1 MATRQITIDDG
12 SKARPQVN
20 FDLQPLALRPVIAER
35 RYGPVNVQATPLT
48 NQAEQLKDLLTGA
61 TELGKGYAKIQ
72 KQIGLNKA
80 GAIAGE
86 DAKEE
91 LKRLKAEE
99 PETWLNITRQKAY
112 SSSLIEKHIRTQ
124 MVPNVVQKMGKT
136 ANASLYK
143 TKGEFDA
150 AVDAQLTE
158 AWNSFVGDVGGDI
171 ANTTEGQTLWTTI
184 TDGLKV
190 QAEATYYESQDAVAL
205 SNKTE
210 SLEHRVS
217 SMLSPTDLDGNQ
229 REVSYDWVSDFTKTG
244 IKELMEENGLSRPE
258 ASAQMREI
266 FARKLEKLYVEGK
279 NLAVVDLHDAMMN
292 TVSKDGVRIYDDA
305 GPNSLSIAKHL
316 ASARKAIEDDED
328 KTDDISAQEQNI
340 FKGQYTYATGKL
352 ANGVRFNDL
361 TPQGKQLVLA
371 PLQNADPTYT
381 MEMLEAAMAPQGEG
395 DAGGGLTE
403 FENILQGI
411 AINGSDYGRNII
423 LGTANARNSA
433 LLTSSQLKGPPRAI
447 RDLDQRGQWE
457 QAYRNQRKNDPD
469 LTLMGFLDEHNIQSW
484 PALDT
489 LDTKMAGVNQL
500 VLSEAYSAVGARM
513 KKQADGIYSTMEE
526 NEKLGLV
533 TSKAMTAMVASMA
546 ERIQNT
552 LEEEVVAG
560 ELLPEDF
567 SKRGEE
573 LQDIALRN
581 LSLILAETSGSDLSF
596 QTRDVPDA
604 GIAQQEMER
613 DVFEG
618 ERSPKRYLFTTESAF
633 TQLMKTQEENPEM
646 EGAYRTNASKFKE
659 VKEKRDGRAF
669 GVIPLYDTFAQPW
682 TAEEIATER
691 EDMLERYNS
700 SSSPQQ
706 YADALS
712 YSLYS
717 HGADIMEDADNVL
730 KMLEATQMDAMD
742 VALFKSQQEVPMF
755 TEAVMDVFDKLLASD
770 NLSETEIKT
779 LDQAK
784 ALGLIVGANLSPQEF
799 AQRIYQFETA
809 QGQLIQQHVR

>member
-1 MATRQITIDDG
+1 MAKRKITIDDG
-12 SKARPQVN
+12 SKERPQVN
-20 FDLQPLALRPVIAER
+20 FDLQPLALRPAIAER

-48 NQAEQLKDLLTGA
+48 NQAEQLKDLLSGV

-72 KQIGLNKA
+72 KQIGINKA

-86 DAKEE
+86 DAEEE

-143 TKGEFDA
+143 TKGEFDS

-158 AWNSFVGDVGGDI
+158 AWNGFVNSVGEDI

-229 REVSYDWVSDFTKTG
+229 REVGYDWVSEFTKTG
-244 IKELMEENGLSRPE
+244 IKELMEENGLSRPQ

-305 GPNSLSIAKHL
+305 GKNSLSIAKHV

-352 ANGVRFNDL
+352 ANGTRFKDL

-423 LGTANARNSA
+423 MGTANSRNQA
-433 LLTSSQLKGPPRAI
+433 LLTASQLKGPPKAI
-447 RDLDQRGQWE
+447 RDTELRAEWE
-457 QAYRNQRKNDPD
+457 KAYRTQATNDPD
-469 LTLMGFLDEHNIQSW
+469 LTLIGFLKEHNIQSW
-484 PALDT
+484 ASLDT
-489 LDTKMAGVNQL
+489 LAFGLKDISKLVNSSHYTEIGSRL
-500 VLSEAYSAVGARM
+500 KG
-513 KKQADGIYSTMEE
+513 QAEGFYSTMEQ
-526 NEKLGLV
+526 NETLGLV
-533 TSKAMTAMVASMA
+533 TASAMKAMVADMA
-546 ERIQNT
+546 KRVQGT
-552 LEEEVVAG
+552 LVD
-560 ELLPEDF
+560 ELISGDLTLDKLKDR
-567 SKRGEE
+567 SEE
-573 LQDIALRN
+573 LQRISERN
-581 LSLILAETSGSDLSF
+581 LQLIMSNTEGFNFDL

-604 GIAQQEMER
+604 SLSTAEMTRKLFNDYEQKPSFQ
-613 DVFEG
+613 D
-618 ERSPKRYLFTTESAF
+618 RYYETDNTY
-633 TQLMKTQEENPEM
+633 P
-646 EGAYRTNASKFKE
+646 TNASKTGEIKVE
-659 VKEKRDGRAF
+659 RDTKAF
-669 GVIPLYDTFAQPW
+669 GFISLYDTKVRPW
-682 TAEEIATER
+682 TAEEIAGER
-691 EDMLERYNS
+691 ADMLQRIETGNN
-700 SSSPQQ
+700 PQQ
-706 YADALS
+706 YIDALS

-717 HGADIMEDADNVL
+717 HGADLMGDTDGVL
-730 KMLEATQMDAMD
+730 NMLEKTQMDAMD
-742 VALFKSQQEVPMF
+742 VALFSEPQEVPLF
-755 TEAVMDVFDKLLASD
+755 TESVMEVFDKLQATETLSD
-770 NLSETEIKT
+770 EEMVTLET
-779 LDQAK
+779 AK
-784 ALGLIVGANLSPQEF
+784 ALGLILVNNIKAEDFAN
-799 AQRIYQFETA
+799 RIINFEMI
-809 QGQLIQQHVR
+809 QQQLTKQHVR

>member
-1 MATRQITIDDG
+1 MAKRQITIDDG
-12 SKARPQVN
+12 SKTRPQVN
-20 FDLQPLALRPVIAER
+20 FDLQPLALRPAIAER

-80 GAIAGE
+80 GAISGE

-158 AWNSFVGDVGGDI
+158 SWNSFVNDVGGDI

-229 REVSYDWVSDFTKTG
+229 REVGYDWVSDFTKTG

-305 GPNSLSIAKHL
+305 GKNSLSIAKHL

-328 KTDDISAQEQNI
+328 KTDEISAQEQNI

-361 TPQGKQLVLA
+361 TPQGKQMVLA

-395 DAGGGLTE
+395 DSGGGLTE
-403 FENILQGI
+403 FENLLQGI
-411 AINGSDYGRNII
+411 TINGSDYGRNII
-423 LGTANARNSA
+423 LQTANARNQSLVTA
-433 LLTSSQLKGPPRAI
+433 SQLKGPPTAI
-447 RDLDQRGQWE
+447 RDSELRAEWE
-457 QAYRNQRKNDPD
+457 KAYRNQVTNDPD
-469 LTLMGFLDEHNIQSW
+469 LTLIGFLKEHNIQSW
-484 PALDT
+484 DSLDK
-489 LDTKMAGVNQL
+489 LAVGMKDVSQL
-500 VLSEAYSAVGARM
+500 VNSSHYTEIGSRLKG
-513 KKQADGIYSTMEE
+513 QAEGFYSTMEQ
-526 NEKLGLV
+526 NETLGLV
-533 TSKAMTAMVASMA
+533 TGKAMQAMVADMA
-546 ERIQNT
+546 KRIQAT
-552 LEEEVVAG
+552 MVD
-560 ELLPEDF
+560 ELISGDLTVDKF
-567 SKRGEE
+567 KDRSEE
-573 LQDIALRN
+573 LQRISERN
-581 LSLILAETSGSDLSF
+581 LKLIMSNTEGFNFDL

-604 GIAQQEMER
+604 SLSTAEMTRKLFNDYEQKPSFQ
-613 DVFEG
+613 D
-618 ERSPKRYLFTTESAF
+618 RYYETDNTY
-633 TQLMKTQEENPEM
+633 P
-646 EGAYRTNASKFKE
+646 TNASKTGEIK
-659 VKEKRDGRAF
+659 VKRDTKAF
-669 GVIPLYDTFAQPW
+669 GFISLYDTKVRPW
-682 TAEEIATER
+682 TAEEIAGER
-691 EDMLERYNS
+691 ADMLQRIETGNNS
-700 SSSPQQ
+700 QQ
-706 YADALS
+706 YIDALS

-717 HGADIMEDADNVL
+717 HGADLMGDTDGVL
-730 KMLEATQMDAMD
+730 NMLEQTQMDAMD
-742 VALFKSQQEVPMF
+742 VALFSEPQEVPMF
-755 TEAVMDVFDKLLASD
+755 TESVMEVFDKLQD
-770 NLSETEIKT
+770 TETLTDEEMVT
-779 LDQAK
+779 LETAK
-784 ALGLIVGANLSPQEF
+784 ALGLILVNNIKAEDFAN
-799 AQRIYQFETA
+799 RITNFEM
-809 QGQLIQQHVR
+809 IQQQLSKQNGR

>member
-1 MATRQITIDDG
+1 MAKREITIDDG
-12 SKARPQVN
+12 SKGRKQVP
-20 FDLQPLALRPVIAER
+20 FDLQPLALRPAIAER

-48 NQAEQLKDLLTGA
+48 NQAEQLKDLLSGV

-86 DAKEE
+86 DAEEE

-124 MVPNVVQKMGKT
+124 MVPDVVQKMGKT

-158 AWNSFVGDVGGDI
+158 AWNGFVGSVGEDI

-229 REVSYDWVSDFTKTG
+229 REVGYDWVSEFTKTG

-352 ANGVRFNDL
+352 ANGTRFKDL

-371 PLQNADPTYT
+371 AIQNPDPTYT
-381 MEMLEAAMAPQGEG
+381 MEMLEAAMLPQGEG

-423 LGTANARNSA
+423 MGTANSRNQA
-433 LLTSSQLKGPPRAI
+433 LLTASQLKGPPKAI
-447 RDLDQRGQWE
+447 RDTELRAEWE
-457 QAYRNQRKNDPD
+457 KAYRTQATNDPD
-469 LTLMGFLDEHNIQSW
+469 LTLIGFLKEHNIQSW
-484 PALDT
+484 ASLDT
-489 LDTKMAGVNQL
+489 LAFGLKDISQL
-500 VLSEAYSAVGARM
+500 VNSSHYTEIGSSLKG
-513 KKQADGIYSTMEE
+513 QAEGFYSTMEQ
-526 NEKLGLV
+526 NETLGLV
-533 TSKAMTAMVASMA
+533 TASAMKAMVADMA
-546 ERIQNT
+546 KRVQST
-552 LEEEVVAG
+552 LVD
-560 ELLPEDF
+560 ELISGDLTLDKLKDR
-567 SKRGEE
+567 SEE
-573 LQDIALRN
+573 LQRISERN
-581 LSLILAETSGSDLSF
+581 LQLIMSNTEGFNFDL

-604 GIAQQEMER
+604 SLSTAEMTRKLFNDYEQKPS
-613 DVFEG
+613 FQN
-618 ERSPKRYLFTTESAF
+618 RYYETDNTY
-633 TQLMKTQEENPEM
+633 P
-646 EGAYRTNASKFKE
+646 TNASKTGEIKVE
-659 VKEKRDGRAF
+659 RDTKAF
-669 GVIPLYDTFAQPW
+669 GFISLYDTKVRPW
-682 TAEEIATER
+682 TAEEIAGER
-691 EDMLERYNS
+691 ADMLQRIETGNN
-700 SSSPQQ
+700 PQQ
-706 YADALS
+706 YIDALS

-717 HGADIMEDADNVL
+717 HGADLMGDTDGVL
-730 KMLEATQMDAMD
+730 NMLEKTQMDAMD
-742 VALFKSQQEVPMF
+742 VALFSEPQEVPLF
-755 TEAVMDVFDKLLASD
+755 TESVMEVFDKLQATETLSD
-770 NLSETEIKT
+770 EEMVTLET
-779 LDQAK
+779 AK
-784 ALGLIVGANLSPQEF
+784 ALGLILVNNIKAEDFANRIVNFEMIQQQLSK
-799 AQRIYQFETA
+799 
-809 QGQLIQQHVR
+809 QHVR